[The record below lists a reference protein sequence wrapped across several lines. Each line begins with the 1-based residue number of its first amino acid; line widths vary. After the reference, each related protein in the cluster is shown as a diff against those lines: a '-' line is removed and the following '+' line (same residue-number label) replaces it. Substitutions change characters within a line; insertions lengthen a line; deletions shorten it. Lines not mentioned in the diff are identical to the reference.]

1 MKADSSFYS
10 KSKYTNLA
18 EKVDEL
24 LNILFIAIN
33 IHYFKTVFNGLDA
46 LLHDFFA
53 NGALSTEQSKNL
65 LNECNIP
72 GDDPFQAFFP

>member
-1 MKADSSFYS
+1 VKADNSFFS

-18 EKVDEL
+18 EEVVEL

-53 NGALSTEQSKNL
+53 KGALSTEHSKNL
-65 LNECNIP
+65 LNEFNLP

>member
-1 MKADSSFYS
+1 VKADNSFYS

-18 EKVDEL
+18 EEVVEL
-24 LNILFIAIN
+24 LNILFIVIN

-46 LLHDFFA
+46 LLHDFFSK
-53 NGALSTEQSKNL
+53 GALSTEHFKNL
-65 LNECNIP
+65 LNEFNIT